1 MALPIESTREILGA
15 LDPSATGIDR
25 LTAERSAAALHALPE
40 GATVTVSTPAGFRAA
55 LPAAVVHM
63 VATLLH
69 EASMGHVVALVSAAP
84 EMTTTQ
90 AASLLGVSRPHVAKL
105 VDSGRLPAR
114 MAGSH
119 RRIRLAD
126 LIRYKSERDRRRELI
141 DEVVGTSQ
149 EMNLYELQADKPAKP
164 RGSGR

>member
-1 MALPIESTREILGA
+1 MASAIQSTREILAA

-25 LTAERSAAALHALPE
+25 LAAERSAAALYGIPE
-40 GATVTVSTPAGFRAA
+40 GATVTVSTPAGFKAT
-55 LPAAVVHM
+55 LPPAVVDM

-84 EMTTTQ
+84 EVTTTQ
-90 AASLLGVSRPHVAKL
+90 AASLLGVSRPHVTKL

-126 LIRYKSERDRRRELI
+126 LIRYKAERNRRRALI
-141 DEVVGTSQ
+141 EEVVGMSQ
-149 EMNLYELQADKPAKP
+149 EMNLYELQAEKPANP